1 MPRRRSARG
10 RKPSIGVAAD
20 KLTEIRRTLRS
31 LGTEIVRLQQ
41 RLKSLDTYY
50 SRQVQATAA
59 RSAKPSRRGP
69 NVRDLA
75 FDTLRRSKKALPI
88 HVLAEKVMR
97 ARGKKS
103 GQQFA
108 QNLSVALGKD
118 RRFKRVDR
126 GVYAAR

>member
-1 MPRRRSARG
+1 MPRGRSTRG

-31 LGTEIVRLQQ
+31 LETEISRLQK
-41 RLKSLDTYY
+41 RLKSLDAYY
-50 SRQVQATAA
+50 SRQVQTSRTA
-59 RSAKPSRRGP
+59 RSSRRGP
-69 NVRDLA
+69 NVRDIA
-75 FDTLRRSKKALPI
+75 FDALRKSRKGMPI
-88 HVLAEKVMR
+88 RQLAEKVMR

-103 GQQFA
+103 GRQFA
-108 QNLSVALGKD
+108 QNLAVALGKD